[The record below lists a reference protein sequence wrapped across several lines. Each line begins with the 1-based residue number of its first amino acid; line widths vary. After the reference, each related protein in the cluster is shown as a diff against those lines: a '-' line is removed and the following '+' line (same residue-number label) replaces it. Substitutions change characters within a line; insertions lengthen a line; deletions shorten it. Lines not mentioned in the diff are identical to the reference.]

1 MQERP
6 YGAQAHAIAADTLKP
21 STRALALKNEEP
33 PADAD
38 AEAEEG
44 RMTSEELTEK
54 QYQSPLTKH

>member
-6 YGAQAHAIAADTLKP
+6 SGAQAHAIAADTFRP

-33 PADAD
+33 PADAE

-44 RMTSEELTEK
+44 RKTSE
-54 QYQSPLTKH
+54 